1 MCREDNFAAT
11 LDEMMLEIADGIG
24 DGLRPV
30 AERAG
35 DTGRDKCRELANQE
49 FTKSDKGE
57 GKGQGTGKYARG
69 FRRKVKGA
77 RTEVS
82 VEIGN
87 AKYPGLVHLLEK
99 GHATLGGGHVPGRP
113 HVSEAAKIAMEQ
125 FGDEVDELVDRVL
138 GG

>member
-11 LDEMMLEIADGIG
+11 LDEMMLEIADGID

-35 DTGRDKCRELANQE
+35 DTGRDKCKELAREKFPNG
-49 FTKSDKGE
+49 S
-57 GKGQGTGKYARG
+57 GKYARG

-77 RTEVS
+77 RTEIS

-113 HVSEAAKIAMEQ
+113 HVSEAAKVAMEQ